1 MDKCELMDTCSFYWN
16 FRDHPASI
24 ERQLTNRYC
33 FSEEL
38 PGNCARIQR
47 LLVQEESPSP
57 DISPE
62 GDSISIENKKA
73 VLQSSQSS
81 DILSAG
87 FNK

>member
-16 FRDHPASI
+16 FRNHPASI
-24 ERQLTNRYC
+24 ERQLISRYC

-47 LLVQEESPSP
+47 LIDQEESPSP

-62 GDSISIENKKA
+62 GDSISRKNKSA
-73 VLQSSQSS
+73 VLQSSERHPVVRIQ
-81 DILSAG
+81 
-87 FNK
+87 